1 MVKAI
6 FGGEKLTS
14 KRQATFPV
22 KLCEELRLSPGDEIE
37 IEKQFINGKPGWVL
51 RKKQLDLSWI
61 GSLNKYTKGK
71 SNDWRAIKKRI
82 SQVFVKGTTDD

>member
-1 MVKAI
+1 MASV
-6 FGGEKLTS
+6 KLTS

-37 IEKQFINGKPGWVL
+37 IEKELINGKPGWVL
-51 RKKQLDLSWI
+51 RKKQPDLSWI

-71 SNDWRAIKKRI
+71 SNGWQTIKKEI
-82 SQVFVKGTTDD
+82 VKAFVKETTDD